1 MLSNEQ
7 IKSNQKEIISL
18 LRSTQ
23 REGIENVIK
32 YLFKSNF
39 FIIDSSKDRHHNW
52 HGGLA
57 QHCLGVYKI
66 AQKHSEGLPQ
76 DSVIIAAILHDI
88 CKAGM
93 LVFNPNGK
101 PGSRK
106 VHIPGHG
113 NRSIKLLEKVCHF
126 KLTGA
131 ERRAIRWHMRGM
143 HHTSDYAQHD
153 LDLAHQSRLWKIVHD
168 ADHKDAAI
176 WGKR

>member
-1 MLSNEQ
+1 MLSGKQ
-7 IKSNQKEIISL
+7 IELNKNEIISL
-18 LRSTQ
+18 LRNTQ

-39 FIIDSSKDRHHNW
+39 FFIHSSLNRHHNW
-52 HGGLA
+52 LGGLA

-93 LVFNPNGK
+93 LAFNPNGK
-101 PGSRK
+101 PCSRK

-113 NRSIKLLEKVCHF
+113 NRSVKLLEKVCNF
-126 KLTGA
+126 KLTDD
-131 ERRAIRWHMRGM
+131 ERRAIRWHMRGLY
-143 HHTSDYAQHD
+143 HTSEYAQHD
-153 LDLAHQSRLWKIVHD
+153 LDQAHQSRLWQIVHD